1 MTGANTPVV
10 KNPAAPGAAAKAQG
24 FARSARL
31 LSPTQFDA
39 VYSTRV
45 RVVDGCFSINAAPNT
60 LGHARLGLSI
70 GSKAVGNSVA
80 RNRVKR
86 QVREFF
92 RLHAGELSALDLV
105 VGARNG
111 ARTAHNARLRE
122 SLAGLWIQIEKRCAQ
137 SRTQ

>member
-1 MTGANTPVV
+1 MTGAKTSVV
-10 KNPAAPGAAAKAQG
+10 KNTAAPGAAKPQAFVRQ
-24 FARSARL
+24 ARL
-31 LSPTQFDA
+31 LAPKQFDA
-39 VYSTRV
+39 VYATRV

-70 GSKAVGNSVA
+70 GSKAVGNAVA

-92 RLHAGELSALDLV
+92 RVHAGELPAWDLV

-111 ARTAHNARLRE
+111 AKTAHNARLRE
-122 SLAGLWIQIEKRCAQ
+122 SLAGLWIEIGKRCAQ
-137 SRTQ
+137 S